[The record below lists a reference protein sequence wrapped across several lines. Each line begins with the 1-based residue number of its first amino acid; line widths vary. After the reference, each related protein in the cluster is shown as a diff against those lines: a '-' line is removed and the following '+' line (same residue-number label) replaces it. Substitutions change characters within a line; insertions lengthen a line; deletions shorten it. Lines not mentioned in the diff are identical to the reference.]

1 MLKIDSLFEIQIQIQ
16 HELYSFSDNITSRK
30 LAVIVINY
38 D

>member
-1 MLKIDSLFEIQIQIQ
+1 MLKIDSLFEIQIQL
-16 HELYSFSDNITSRK
+16 ELYSFSDNITSRK